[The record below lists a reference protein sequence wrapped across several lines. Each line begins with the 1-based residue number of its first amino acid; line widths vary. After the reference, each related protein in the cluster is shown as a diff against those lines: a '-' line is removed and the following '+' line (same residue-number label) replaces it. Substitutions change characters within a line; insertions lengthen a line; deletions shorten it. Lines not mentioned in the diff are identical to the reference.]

1 MTFLTRLIQLLLI
14 AIPFVVMGWL
24 LNKWFVPSG
33 VFIVEHEVGQSSPFI
48 DELKPETR
56 VEEVSK
62 NENGDVVQAIIVDP
76 AFFFVHPHRDDFFD
90 ELVFEVWFQNETL
103 PIVELGGLARTHPET
118 YTLYPLHNR
127 LIDESNWNRI
137 DENGLVLLQRE
148 KRYES
153 IADFFAAPP
162 SRDDVAVYRTT
173 FDVPYRLPG
182 YQPTDTIQTMD
193 VSLRGHHEFK
203 TYIRDEKLIFTFS
216 YMDMNRDDGEDGVQV
231 TVFNEKGQ
239 PVAEARASDDGNT
252 SDDAVVDSGLKALTL
267 TAFGLPEGV
276 YKVVMNTTRDVFF
289 RKIQT
294 PQQKIV
300 FLNTIF
306 IGDEIGYRESSQGGT
321 FYTEAKRVRFQTR
334 HAQGLQTVD
343 AGDQTIEIAQ
353 PYEWY
358 ALAFL
363 GDGIQKVTVPTGDVE
378 VVAEGKFA
386 FSSSQYFNPDPVT
399 LNAYTTIESLGV
411 NYVLA
416 LYQSPRRE
424 GDWLVATVPFVTR
437 DLFTD
442 NQAWKFSFSTPFIV
456 ELAAKLLIHRI
467 DTTFIHSEL

>member
-1 MTFLTRLIQLLLI
+1 MIFLTRLIQLILI
-14 AIPFVVMGWL
+14 VIPFLVLGWL
-24 LNKWFVPSG
+24 LNLWFVPG
-33 VFIVEHEVGQSSPFI
+33 GEFVVKHVVGEASPFI

-56 VEEVSK
+56 VEEVFR
-62 NENGDVVQAIIVDP
+62 NENGDAVQAIIADP
-76 AFFFVHPHRDDFFD
+76 AFFFIHPHREDFFD
-90 ELVFEVWFQNETL
+90 QLVFDVWFQNETL
-103 PIVELGGLARTHPET
+103 PIVEVGGLARSNPEI

-127 LIDESNWNRI
+127 LIDESSWNRI
-137 DENGLVLLQRE
+137 DEDGLVLLQRE

-153 IADFFAAPP
+153 IVDFFAAPP

-173 FDVPYRLPG
+173 FDVPYRLSG
-182 YQPTDTIQTMD
+182 YEPSETIQTID
-193 VSLRGHHEFK
+193 LSLRGHHEFK

-231 TVFNEKGQ
+231 TVFNEQGQ

-252 SDDAVVDSGLKALTL
+252 SNDAAVDSGLKALTL

-300 FLNTIF
+300 FLNTLF
-306 IGDEIGYRESSQGGT
+306 IGDEIGYREPGQGGT

-334 HAQGLQTVD
+334 HAQGVQTIDAGEQTV
-343 AGDQTIEIAQ
+343 EIAQ

-358 ALAFL
+358 ALAFS
-363 GDGIQKVTVPTGDVE
+363 GEGIEKVTVPTGDVE
-378 VVAEGKFA
+378 VIAEGKFA

-399 LNAYTTIESLGV
+399 LNAYTTIDQLGV
-411 NYVLA
+411 DYVLA
-416 LYQSPRRE
+416 RYRSPRRE
-424 GDWLVATVPFVTR
+424 GDWLVATVPFVTK
-437 DLFTD
+437 DLFWD
-442 NQAWKFSFSTPFIV
+442 NQAWKFSFSTPFIK
-456 ELAAKLLIHRI
+456 ELVAKLLIHQI
-467 DTTFIHSEL
+467 DTTFTHY